1 MTDKTLVKQRFS
13 RAAQTYDTQAVA
25 QHRIARTLAQTL
37 AVFGPKPEGRI
48 LEIGCGTGFLTT
60 ELRRLLNPS
69 FLAVNDLCPQMLS
82 RLPDVKAD
90 LEIAGDAETVSF
102 PSELDLIA
110 SCSTV
115 QWLENLP
122 RFFDKCADSLS
133 GGGLLAVSTFGERNM
148 QEIARLTSS
157 ALRYYSAE
165 ELSAMLAERFE
176 VLHIDRN
183 SFTMRF
189 STPMQVLHHL
199 KDTGVTGTT
208 VRVWTRSSL
217 AEFDRRYRTEFPCE
231 GGVRLTYE
239 PIYFIARKK

>member
-37 AVFGPKPEGRI
+37 AVFDPKTEGRI

-60 ELRRLLNPS
+60 ELRRLLNPR

-102 PSELDLIA
+102 PSGLDLIA

-176 VLHIDRN
+176 VLH
-183 SFTMRF
+183 
-189 STPMQVLHHL
+189 HL